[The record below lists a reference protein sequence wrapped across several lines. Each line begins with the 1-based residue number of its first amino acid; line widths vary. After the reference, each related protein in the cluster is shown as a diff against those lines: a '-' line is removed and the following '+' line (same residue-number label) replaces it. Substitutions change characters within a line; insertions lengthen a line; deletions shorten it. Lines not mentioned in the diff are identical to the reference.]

1 MEPSVSRR
9 ERQRE
14 QINVT
19 MARGDYARALVL
31 AREHLAEFP
40 DDEIVRAA
48 LVEAREALEQ
58 PAPGDRG
65 SG

>member
-1 MEPSVSRR
+1 
-9 ERQRE
+9 
-14 QINVT
+14 
-19 MARGDYARALVL
+19 MARGHYARALVL

-40 DDEIVRAA
+40 DDEIVRATLA
-48 LVEAREALEQ
+48 EARAAWEQ